1 MAAERIGGAFYIN
14 LARRSDRRAE
24 VEEELKRIGLSAER
38 FEAIERRPGIVG
50 CGLSHLEVLRTA
62 RARGLPNVL
71 VLEDDFQVVVE
82 PAEFWGALEAFFSG
96 PQADDFDVLMLAYY
110 APAVAAVAGEGQENG
125 LLVKVL
131 EAQTASAYIVNA
143 RMYDR
148 LIELYEWA
156 IPELLKTG
164 RHWDFANDQVWKRL
178 QPASNWYAFKKR
190 LGKQRASFSDT
201 AEQFHDYGI

>member
-1 MAAERIGGAFYIN
+1 MAERIGGTVYIN
-14 LARRSDRRAE
+14 LGRRTDRRAE
-24 VEEELKRIGLSAER
+24 MEAELGRLGLAAER
-38 FEAIERRPGIVG
+38 FEAIARRPGIVG
-50 CGLSHLEVLRTA
+50 CGLSHLEVLRSA

-71 VLEDDFQVVVE
+71 VLEDDFEAVVP
-82 PAEFWGALEAFFSG
+82 PAEFWAALEAFFSG
-96 PQADDFDVLMLAYY
+96 PQAAEFDVLMLAYY
-110 APAVAAVAGEGQENG
+110 APAVAAVEGSE
-125 LLVKVL
+125 LVVKVL

-156 IPELLKTG
+156 IPELEKTG

-178 QPASNWYAFKKR
+178 QPASNWYAMKAR

-201 AEQFHDYGI
+201 AERFHDYGV

>member
-1 MAAERIGGAFYIN
+1 MAERIGGAFYIN
-14 LARRSDRRAE
+14 LARRGDRRAE
-24 VEEELKRIGLSAER
+24 VEEELKRLGLVAER

-71 VLEDDFQVVVE
+71 VLEDDFQAVVE
-82 PAEFWGALEAFFSG
+82 PAAFWGALEAFFRG
-96 PQADDFDVLMLAYY
+96 PQAEEFDVLMLAYY
-110 APAVAAVAGEGQENG
+110 APAVGPVGGQG
-125 LLVKVL
+125 PDLLVKVV

-156 IPELLKTG
+156 IPELQKTG

-178 QPASNWYAFKKR
+178 QPASNWYAFKER

-201 AEQFHDYGI
+201 AERFHDYGI